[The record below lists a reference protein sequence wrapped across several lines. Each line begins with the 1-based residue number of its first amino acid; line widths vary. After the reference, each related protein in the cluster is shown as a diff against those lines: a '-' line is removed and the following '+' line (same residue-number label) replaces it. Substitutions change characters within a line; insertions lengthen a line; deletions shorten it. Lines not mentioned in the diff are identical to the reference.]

1 MPTSATNTSQISVA
15 LAQINPRVGDIP
27 GNTRLV
33 LATARAVLA
42 KNPVELV
49 VFPELALTAYP
60 PEDLLLRQSLDLRIA
75 EALQELCAA
84 RLPTALVVG
93 YPGRVDGKLYN
104 RLAVI
109 RDGVI
114 IGSYSK
120 QCLPNY
126 QVFDEKRYF
135 EAGSQALVLDIKGLP
150 VAFTICEDLWF
161 PGPVQQAVA
170 AGAALIVSINGSPY
184 SRSKYDERLKC
195 MRLRIAE
202 SGLPVIY
209 VNQVGGQDELVF
221 DGASMALAS
230 DGSVKVH
237 AAQFQ
242 TDVPVVQVAFAI
254 NAAGSRVAGSKAE
267 LLAGAQAALLQHEA
281 ELYAALKL
289 GLHDYIN
296 KNGFKGVVLGLS
308 GGIDSALTLALA
320 VDAIGKER
328 VKAVMMPFDY
338 TAKMSED
345 DAAQEA
351 SLLGVDYSVMPISA
365 MYHAFVQS
373 LQGEFA
379 GTNSDLA
386 EQNLQARC
394 RGVLLMAISNKH
406 GLLVLT
412 TGNKSEMAVGYSTLY
427 GDMAGGFDVLKDV
440 PKMLVYA
447 LAEYRNSL
455 GRVIPLRV
463 IERPPSAE
471 LAPGQVDED
480 NLPPYPVLDRILEL
494 YVDKDQSMDAIC
506 QLGFEP
512 AVVEKVIRMVD
523 RSEYKRRQAPIGVRI
538 SERGFGRDRRYP
550 ITSGWQPG
558 E

>member
-1 MPTSATNTSQISVA
+1 VHVTPSTSGHLGIVM
-15 LAQINPRVGDIP
+15 AQVNPLVGDIP
-27 GNTRLV
+27 GNARLV
-33 LATARAVLA
+33 LDTAKAVLDRQSA
-42 KNPVELV
+42 DLIVYPELV
-49 VFPELALTAYP
+49 LTAYP
-60 PEDLLLRQSLDLRIA
+60 PEDLLLRPSLDLRIDA
-75 EALQELCAA
+75 ALQQLCEA
-84 RLPTALVVG
+84 RVPTTLVVG
-93 YPGRVDGKLYN
+93 YPGRVEGRLHN

-109 RDGVI
+109 RNGTI
-114 IGSYSK
+114 IGHYSK

-135 EAGSQALVLDIKGLP
+135 EAGATPLVLDLNGLP

-161 PGPVQQAVA
+161 AEPMRQAAA
-170 AGAALIVSINGSPY
+170 AGAALVVNINGSPY
-184 SRSKYDERLKC
+184 SRSKYAD
-195 MRLRIAE
+195 RLRSMQQRVAE
-202 SGLPVIY
+202 TGLPLVY

-221 DGASMALAS
+221 DGASMALAA
-230 DGSVKVH
+230 DGTVRVR
-237 AAQFQ
+237 AAQFA
-242 TDVPVVQVAFAI
+242 TDMQ
-254 NAAGSRVAGSKAE
+254 RVDVEWS
-267 LLAGAQAALLQHEA
+267 AGAVAPLVRHGECAPLLTDIA
-281 ELYAALKL
+281 ELYAALRL
-289 GLHDYIN
+289 GLAEYVN

-320 VDAIGKER
+320 VDALGSER

-338 TAKMSED
+338 TAPMSRE
-345 DAAQEA
+345 DAAKQS
-351 SLLGVDYSVMPISA
+351 SLLAVDYSEIAIAPV
-365 MYHAFVQS
+365 YQAFLQS

-379 GTNSDLA
+379 GTAADLA

-447 LAEYRNSL
+447 LAEYRNAQ
-455 GRVIPLRV
+455 GEVIPRRVIDRA
-463 IERPPSAE
+463 PSAE
-471 LAPGQVDED
+471 LAPGQIDED
-480 NLPPYPVLDRILEL
+480 SLPPYPVLDRILEL
-494 YVDKDQSMDAIC
+494 YVDQDQSLAAIC
-506 QLGFEP
+506 KQGFDV
-512 AVVEKVIRMVD
+512 AVVDKVIRMVD
-523 RSEYKRRQAPIGVRI
+523 RNEYKRRQAPVGVRI